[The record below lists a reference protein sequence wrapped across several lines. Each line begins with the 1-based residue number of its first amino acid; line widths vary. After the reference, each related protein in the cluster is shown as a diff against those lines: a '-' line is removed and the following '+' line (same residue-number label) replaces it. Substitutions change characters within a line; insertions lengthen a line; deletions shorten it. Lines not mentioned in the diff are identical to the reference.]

1 MSCVRRNVLLYRWTR
16 QHLHVSITINQGRQT
31 STKLIPSRIYI
42 FLGPPNGFFSNALL
56 QNMWRAFKALQMN
69 FRLSYEY
76 FICSVILAEIE
87 SSRIYWGV
95 FVHFK
100 SFQTQFCLIH
110 RSSSSSSSYKL
121 AFYYICLPPL
131 HVNVFT
137 YKLQFL
143 VLLLKFSCYVQPSKC
158 FIIFIVSQLAVV
170 QLA

>member
-1 MSCVRRNVLLYRWTR
+1 
-16 QHLHVSITINQGRQT
+16 
-31 STKLIPSRIYI
+31 
-42 FLGPPNGFFSNALL
+42 
-56 QNMWRAFKALQMN
+56 MN

-158 FIIFIVSQLAVV
+158 FILFISSQLAVV
-170 QLA
+170 QLAHVELIPSISEEFGFKLLRLNTITLYQE